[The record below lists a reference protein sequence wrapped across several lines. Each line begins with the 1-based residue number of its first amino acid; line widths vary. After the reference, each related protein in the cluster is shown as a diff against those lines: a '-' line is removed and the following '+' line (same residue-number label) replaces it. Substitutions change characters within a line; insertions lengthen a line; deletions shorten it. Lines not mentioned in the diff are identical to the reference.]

1 MFWAQFAGC
10 NSLKLDVNLKSV
22 LCKGLAV
29 CAGCV
34 RNLAGPGWLQ
44 RAVSSCLSWG
54 VTKKQQ
60 ESGGGGNLPKHT
72 LTFHFQKVHCPPLED
87 SVWFHD
93 KYVLGGYFFFF
104 KNYPVIAS
112 GYSMSVQQIWVSF
125 TVPTFL
131 CGACW
136 GWLLSFNPF
145 DRAICLRWSA
155 TFNVNP
161 SQSNKTN
168 GKRGEK
174 NA

>member
-1 MFWAQFAGC
+1 MC
-10 NSLKLDVNLKSV
+10 EKSCWTRLVTETV
-22 LCKGLAV
+22 L
-29 CAGCV
+29 
-34 RNLAGPGWLQ
+34 
-44 RAVSSCLSWG
+44 SCLSWG

-60 ESGGGGNLPKHT
+60 ESRGENLPKHT

-87 SVWFHD
+87 SVWFYD
-93 KYVLGGYFFFF
+93 KYVLDGYFLFF

-145 DRAICLRWSA
+145 DCAVCLRWSA

-168 GKRGEK
+168 GKGKKMHKHTHRNRGHAFIVYVCVVLEHR
-174 NA
+174 